1 MFILG
6 IASRDSSYD
15 VNMNSL
21 DCNIG
26 PGTEFLDEYK
36 LLLKADIDTFPTPHL
51 LGFWPDQVLVNRFYG
66 TTHGAKSVERLL
78 KDTATAAGIEHK
90 GWYNLGSSW
99 FGDAMRI
106 RNMARLTV
114 ALYKFS
120 K

>member
-1 MFILG
+1 M
-6 IASRDSSYD
+6 
-15 VNMNSL
+15 
-21 DCNIG
+21 
-26 PGTEFLDEYK
+26 
-36 LLLKADIDTFPTPHL
+36 
-51 LGFWPDQVLVNRFYG
+51 LVNRFYG

-78 KDTATAAGIEHK
+78 KDTANAAGIEHK